1 MAPNSATLVF
11 STNKAGTVHWAIS
24 AVSDGSVSEK
34 DLLEPPV
41 YGGKILKAGT
51 VKTASSNSEYTA
63 QVNGLTPDGS
73 YYVSAILV
81 DGRDNRS
88 PVKVAAFTTPDNT
101 VPAFTS
107 GYPVMTKTSVDLAQ
121 VTVMTNKSCRLYY
134 ALLPSGSTETSKI
147 SVPGRARPHG
157 QRVQDRGRQRQFG
170 LWLPERGEERHPS
183 HPGERRQAG

>member
-1 MAPNSATLVF
+1 M
-11 STNKAGTVHWAIS
+11 
-24 AVSDGSVSEK
+24 
-34 DLLEPPV
+34 
-41 YGGKILKAGT
+41 
-51 VKTASSNSEYTA
+51 KTASSNSEYTA

-134 ALLPSGSTETSKI
+134 ALLPSGSTETFKI
-147 SVPGRARPHG
+147 SVPGRA
-157 QRVQDRGRQRQFG
+157 
-170 LWLPERGEERHPS
+170 L
-183 HPGERRQAG
+183 